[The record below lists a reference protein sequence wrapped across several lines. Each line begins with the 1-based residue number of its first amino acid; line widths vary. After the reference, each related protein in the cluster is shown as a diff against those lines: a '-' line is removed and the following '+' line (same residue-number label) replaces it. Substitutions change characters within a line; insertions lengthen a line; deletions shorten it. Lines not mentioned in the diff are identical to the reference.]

1 MKLKTKIAYV
11 LFPSYVWSVLTQ
23 EVYLTRLRLINL
35 LLPQRRKRGAYWKK
49 ARNLA
54 VHLGCGKRIRQGWV
68 NVDAGSYD
76 GIDLQWDLRYRFPFQ
91 NSSAKMIYTEHTL
104 EHFHKHEAVDFLRE
118 CYRILEPGGRIQV
131 GVPDAELYLC
141 AYAQN
146 KTRFFES
153 LQHLGGA
160 TVPLETPIDVIN
172 QMFRMGGH
180 HHFAWDYQALAS
192 SLTDLGYQDI
202 ARFQSGHASIDE
214 LCLDDPA
221 HAFETLYVEAVKPLP
236 VQRI

>member
-1 MKLKTKIAYV
+1 MKLTTKIAYA
-11 LFPSYVWSVLTQ
+11 LFPPYVWSVLTQ
-23 EVYLTRLRLINL
+23 EVHLTRVRLINL
-35 LLPQRRKRGAYWKK
+35 LSPQRRKKIAQWKK
-49 ARNLA
+49 TDNLA
-54 VHLGCGKRIRQGWV
+54 IHLGCGKRIMPGWV
-68 NVDAGSYD
+68 NVDGGSYE
-76 GIDLQWDLRYRFPFQ
+76 GIDLQWDLRDRFPFE

-118 CYRILEPGGRIQV
+118 CYRILEPGGRIRV
-131 GVPDAELYLC
+131 GVPDAEIYLC

-146 KTRFFES
+146 KTQFFGS

-180 HHFAWDYQALAS
+180 HHFAWDYQALAL
-192 SLTDLGYQDI
+192 SLVTLGYQDI
-202 ARFQSGHASIDE
+202 VRFQPGHASVDE

-221 HAFETLYVEAVKPLP
+221 HAFETLYVEAIKPLQD
-236 VQRI
+236 QRI